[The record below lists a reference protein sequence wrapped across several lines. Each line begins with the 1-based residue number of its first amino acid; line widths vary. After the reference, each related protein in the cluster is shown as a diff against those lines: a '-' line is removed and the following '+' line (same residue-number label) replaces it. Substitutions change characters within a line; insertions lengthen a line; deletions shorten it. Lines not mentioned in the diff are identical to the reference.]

1 MYQIDGPP
9 KLTSID
15 DYVGKQKRKSRSAP
29 RPVPPGS
36 RTIQQNKMVTD
47 RRGVPITVF
56 DGASYA
62 LSEIN
67 RMKQEQNL
75 DIQVAISS
83 RTDEPSWAYQ
93 CMKWLVIQDGTPLH
107 KCFDDNLIEISY
119 SDKSKHFESLNR
131 KTGIAY
137 EDMAFFDNEFWNIQS
152 VGNLGVKCFH
162 TPNGMT
168 QEAWNQALQEFEMM

>member
-15 DYVGKQKRKSRSAP
+15 DYVGKQRRKSRGAP

-36 RTIQQNKMVTD
+36 RTIHQDKIVTD

-56 DGASYA
+56 EGASHA

-67 RMKQEQNL
+67 RIKNEQNL

-107 KCFDDNLIEISY
+107 KCFNDNLIIQINRST
-119 SDKSKHFESLNR
+119 SKVSIE
-131 KTGIAY
+131 K
-137 EDMAFFDNEFWNIQS
+137 
-152 VGNLGVKCFH
+152 
-162 TPNGMT
+162 
-168 QEAWNQALQEFEMM
+168 QALLMKIWFSSIMNFGISKVLAI